1 MCDDRAVTRPSSD
14 PLAAIDHLI
23 VDGTNLLHALRRTT
37 APAPSVA
44 LVGRLRAVIPPRVRI
59 EVVLDGPPER
69 GLRDVRLAAGTTV
82 RYAGAR
88 SADAVIASLVEFAAL
103 GRPEGAANVL
113 VVTDDRELRQHLGG
127 RGATTARTAWLI
139 GRLGRTRLSAPA
151 PGRPRPPAP
160 PPSDGGARDDEDHPS
175 WQPGRGAT
183 TKRGNPRREPKRGR
197 RP

>member
-1 MCDDRAVTRPSSD
+1 VTRPTSD
-14 PLAAIDHLI
+14 PLAGIEHLI
-23 VDGTNLLHALRRTT
+23 VDGTNLLHALRRAA

-44 LVGRLRAVIPPRVRI
+44 LIGRLRAVIPPAVRI

-69 GLRDVRLAAGTTV
+69 GLRGVRLAAGVTV

-88 SADAVIASLVEFAAL
+88 SADAVIGSLVEAAAAP
-103 GRPEGAANVL
+103 RPDGAASIL
-113 VVTDDRELRQHLGG
+113 VVTDDRELRLHVG
-127 RGATTARTAWLI
+127 RHGAATARTAWLI

-151 PGRPRPPAP
+151 PGRPRPPAL
-160 PPSDGGARDDEDHPS
+160 PPSAGGPRDDEDRPS

-183 TKRGNPRREPKRGR
+183 AKRGNPRREPKRGR